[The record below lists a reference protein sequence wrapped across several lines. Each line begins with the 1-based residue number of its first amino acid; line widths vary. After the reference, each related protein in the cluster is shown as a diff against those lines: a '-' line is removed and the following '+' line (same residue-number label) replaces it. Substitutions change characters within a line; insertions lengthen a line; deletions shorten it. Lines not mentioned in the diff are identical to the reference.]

1 MVSQLKVP
9 LRKKLKTEKEVVQN
23 PTVNY
28 LQGRGKFSQPLVS
41 CILDSQ

>member
-9 LRKKLKTEKEVVQN
+9 LMKKLETEKEVIQT

-28 LQGRGKFSQPLVS
+28 LQGRDKFS
-41 CILDSQ
+41 